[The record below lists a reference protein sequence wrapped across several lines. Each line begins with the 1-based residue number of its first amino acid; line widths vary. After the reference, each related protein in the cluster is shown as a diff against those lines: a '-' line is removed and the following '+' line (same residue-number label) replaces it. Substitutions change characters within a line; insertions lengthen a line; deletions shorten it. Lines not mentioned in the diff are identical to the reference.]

1 MVKNEII
8 IKLKEQY
15 QDAYTVEIL
24 ADYIEEFQ
32 ILMGDYISADEIIKR
47 LKENVILDFEYTEE
61 PINGVLDGQYDIA
74 NKKVIIYKHEQS
86 DPDYI
91 KFVLFHELTHAITSK
106 KLEDGKDI
114 MGFSFIEQSYGK
126 GFNEAMTEWLSIRR
140 NEMLNQK
147 HDSGYDVIVEQIKVL
162 AQIVGEVEL
171 IKCYLNEPESLKKLL
186 EKNNIDFDR
195 LDRLYQIILSCRI
208 DIYRLANGKV
218 LDKITNYNLYKE
230 CQEINDIYSN
240 AIGDIKT
247 IDDFKRKYSILCSYK
262 EPTFNINNIIS
273 NKFYLCIYND
283 AVALMNR
290 GYKINEIEQ
299 NVRDSGISIAK
310 INQAIEYNRILAK
323 GKNEAIIE
331 LYQAGC
337 KNEDDYRN
345 FAYGNYSILYDKFSE
360 DNFIP
365 NEKCIYDVDRYF
377 IIGEFLS
384 QHSDYDYNEI
394 SVECLKLSNNIKT
407 YKIKTFNGNTY
418 IYTIPLMS
426 VAKKNNDSF
435 ELLFNNEKINIT
447 NEGENINIRTNGKE
461 IVKLEEGYYL
471 ESQLELFEYRMNDEQ
486 LSDGERR
493 YYKQKF
499 DSIMEKINIREKEKF
514 QGE

>member
-1 MVKNEII
+1 
-8 IKLKEQY
+8 
-15 QDAYTVEIL
+15 
-24 ADYIEEFQ
+24 
-32 ILMGDYISADEIIKR
+32 
-47 LKENVILDFEYTEE
+47 
-61 PINGVLDGQYDIA
+61 
-74 NKKVIIYKHEQS
+74 
-86 DPDYI
+86 
-91 KFVLFHELTHAITSK
+91 
-106 KLEDGKDI
+106 
-114 MGFSFIEQSYGK
+114 
-126 GFNEAMTEWLSIRR
+126 
-140 NEMLNQK
+140 
-147 HDSGYDVIVEQIKVL
+147 
-162 AQIVGEVEL
+162 
-171 IKCYLNEPESLKKLL
+171 
-186 EKNNIDFDR
+186 
-195 LDRLYQIILSCRI
+195 
-208 DIYRLANGKV
+208 
-218 LDKITNYNLYKE
+218 
-230 CQEINDIYSN
+230 
-240 AIGDIKT
+240 
-247 IDDFKRKYSILCSYK
+247 
-262 EPTFNINNIIS
+262 
-273 NKFYLCIYND
+273 
-283 AVALMNR
+283 MNR

-377 IIGEFLS
+377 IIGKFLS

-426 VAKKNNDSF
+426 VEKKNNDSF

>member
-1 MVKNEII
+1 
-8 IKLKEQY
+8 
-15 QDAYTVEIL
+15 
-24 ADYIEEFQ
+24 
-32 ILMGDYISADEIIKR
+32 MGDYISADEIIKR

-162 AQIVGEVEL
+162 AQIVGEDEL

-247 IDDFKRKYSILCSYK
+247 IDDFKKNTAYYVLIK
-262 EPTFNINNIIS
+262 
-273 NKFYLCIYND
+273 
-283 AVALMNR
+283 NR
-290 GYKINEIEQ
+290 HLI
-299 NVRDSGISIAK
+299 
-310 INQAIEYNRILAK
+310 
-323 GKNEAIIE
+323 
-331 LYQAGC
+331 
-337 KNEDDYRN
+337 
-345 FAYGNYSILYDKFSE
+345 
-360 DNFIP
+360 
-365 NEKCIYDVDRYF
+365 
-377 IIGEFLS
+377 
-384 QHSDYDYNEI
+384 
-394 SVECLKLSNNIKT
+394 
-407 YKIKTFNGNTY
+407 
-418 IYTIPLMS
+418 
-426 VAKKNNDSF
+426 
-435 ELLFNNEKINIT
+435 
-447 NEGENINIRTNGKE
+447 
-461 IVKLEEGYYL
+461 
-471 ESQLELFEYRMNDEQ
+471 
-486 LSDGERR
+486 
-493 YYKQKF
+493 
-499 DSIMEKINIREKEKF
+499 
-514 QGE
+514 